1 MVFLKNNRI
10 FFTFFAF
17 WQGILLIYLFYFPKG
32 QEFLLLDSFHH
43 AYLDVFFKYI
53 TFLGDWP
60 AYIFALAFLF
70 SKLKFRAFFVVLLVS
85 ILVPITSY
93 ISKANFKQPRP
104 VNYFQDK
111 PVFNDLQKVDG
122 VVLHTGFSSF
132 PSGHTMSAF
141 AVFSLLAFFAGHSK
155 RQIFLFVSLAILV
168 AASRVYLIQ
177 HFVEDVWM
185 GSLLGVMLAFLIF
198 RLFHVFSTTSKQS
211 GEGVFQ

>member
-1 MVFLKNNRI
+1 MVFLKNNRF

-32 QEFLLLDSFHH
+32 QEFLLLDRFHH
-43 AYLDVFFKYI
+43 LYLDVFFKSI
-53 TFLGDWP
+53 TFMGDWP

-70 SKLKFRAFFVVLLVS
+70 SKLKFRAIYVVLLVS

-93 ISKANFKQPRP
+93 ISKAHFKQPRP
-104 VNYFQDK
+104 IHYFQDK
-111 PVFNDLQKVDG
+111 PIFKDIQKVDG
-122 VVLHTGFSSF
+122 VVLHAGFTSF

-141 AVFSLLAFFAGHSK
+141 AVFSLLAFFASNSK
-155 RQIFLFVSLAILV
+155 RHIFLFFSLPILV

-185 GSLLGVMLAFLIF
+185 GSLMGVMLAYLIF
-198 RLFHVFSTTSKQS
+198 QLFHVFSTTSKQS
-211 GEGVFQ
+211 GKGVLQ

>member
-1 MVFLKNNRI
+1 MVFLKNNWF

-17 WQGILLIYLFYFPKG
+17 WQGILIIYLFYFPKG
-32 QEFLLLDSFHH
+32 QEFLLLDKFHH
-43 AYLDVFFKYI
+43 EYLDTFFKYI

-60 AYIFALAFLF
+60 AYFFALAFLF
-70 SKLKFRAFFVVLLVS
+70 SKLKFRAFYVVLLVS

-104 VNYFQDK
+104 VHYFQDK

-141 AVFSLLAFFAGHSK
+141 AVFSLLAFFASNSK
-155 RQIFLFVSLAILV
+155 RQIFLFFSLAILV

-185 GSLLGVMLAFLIF
+185 GSLIGVMLAYLIF
-198 RLFHVFSTTSKQS
+198 QVFHVFSTTSKQS
-211 GEGVFQ
+211 GEGVLQ

>member
-1 MVFLKNNRI
+1 MLFLKNNRF

-17 WQGILLIYLFYFPKG
+17 WQGILIIYLFYFPKG
-32 QEFLLLDSFHH
+32 QEFLLLDKFHH
-43 AYLDVFFKYI
+43 EYLDTFFKYI

-60 AYIFALAFLF
+60 TYFFALAFLF
-70 SKLKFRAFFVVLLVS
+70 SKLKFRAFYVVLLVS

-104 VNYFQDK
+104 VHYFQDK

-141 AVFSLLAFFAGHSK
+141 AVFSLLAFFASHSK
-155 RQIFLFVSLAILV
+155 RQIFLFFSLAILV

-185 GSLLGVMLAFLIF
+185 GSLMGVMLAYLIF
-198 RLFHVFSTTSKQS
+198 QVFHVFSATSKQS
-211 GEGVFQ
+211 GEGVLQ

>member
-1 MVFLKNNRI
+1 MVFLKNNRF

-17 WQGILLIYLFYFPKG
+17 WQGILLIYLFFFPKG
-32 QEFLLLDSFHH
+32 QEFLLLDRFHH
-43 AYLDVFFKYI
+43 SYLDNFFKYI

-60 AYIFALAFLF
+60 AYILALAFLF
-70 SKLKFRAFFVVLLVS
+70 SSLKFRAFYVVMLVS

-104 VNYFQDK
+104 AHYFQDK

-141 AVFSLLAFFAGHSK
+141 AVFSLLAFFASHLK
-155 RQIFLFVSLAILV
+155 WQIFLFISLAILV

-185 GSLLGVMLAFLIF
+185 GSLLGVMLAYLIF
-198 RLFHVFSTTSKQS
+198 QVFHIFSATSKQS
-211 GEGVFQ
+211 GEGVLQ

>member
-1 MVFLKNNRI
+1 MVFLKNNWF

-17 WQGILLIYLFYFPKG
+17 WQGILIIYLFYFPKG
-32 QEFLLLDSFHH
+32 QEFLLLDKFHH
-43 AYLDVFFKYI
+43 EYLDTFFKYI

-70 SKLKFRAFFVVLLVS
+70 SKLKFRAFYVVLLVS

-104 VNYFQDK
+104 LYYFQDK

-141 AVFSLLAFFAGHSK
+141 AVFSLLAFFTSHSK
-155 RQIFLFVSLAILV
+155 RQIFLFFSLAILV

-185 GSLLGVMLAFLIF
+185 GSLMGVMLAYLIF
-198 RLFHVFSTTSKQS
+198 QVFHVFSATSKQS
-211 GEGVFQ
+211 GEGVLQ